1 MLLQCHI
8 MKEFLWQIAEEKNEN
23 DKSQLWQIAEE
34 KNENDKS
41 QFNGIYLVQYPKAVS
56 YCKSICND
64 SESPKIEAIKFI
76 YELNYGKPIAPE
88 LIEPTV
94 QMIDI
99 WIENNAFNEYL

>member
-8 MKEFLWQIAEEKNEN
+8 MKEF
-23 DKSQLWQIAEE
+23 LWQIAEE

>member
-1 MLLQCHI
+1 
-8 MKEFLWQIAEEKNEN
+8 MKEF
-23 DKSQLWQIAEE
+23 LWQIAEE

-76 YELNYGKPIAPE
+76 YELNYQSQQLRKIRKARE
-88 LIEPTV
+88 EQALQEKLETDHAIKDKIE
-94 QMIDI
+94 DSLK
-99 WIENNAFNEYL
+99 F